1 MRSRKSTSA
10 RINVLI
16 DTSFLL
22 PALGIGV
29 DDEVLE
35 AIKLFRQAKIYYLEL
50 GLTEAIWKATRLV
63 PKDRVDRVELGV
75 KSIRESYSL
84 LTPPPQAF
92 TEAMKIYWLGHRDF
106 IDAIHYTAAH
116 SSGIY
121 FLTIDRAFTDFLTR
135 EGYPTEDIV
144 LTPAEFS
151 KLITG
156 REHFP

>member
-1 MRSRKSTSA
+1 LRSRKSISA
-10 RINVLI
+10 SIDVLI

-22 PALGIGV
+22 PALGMDV

-50 GLTEAIWKATRLV
+50 GLTEAIWRAIKLV
-63 PKDRVDRVELGV
+63 PKDKVDRVELGV
-75 KSIRESYSL
+75 RSIRESYSL

-106 IDAIHYTAAH
+106 IDAIHYAAAR
-116 SSGIY
+116 SSGTY
-121 FLTIDRAFTDFLTR
+121 FLTVDRTFIDFLNR
-135 EGYPTEDIV
+135 EGYPVEGIV
-144 LTPAEFS
+144 LTPAEFA

-156 REHFP
+156 RKRFS